1 MGKHSTNG
9 NFETAYSDESD
20 NSTDFLTIPDSL
32 ITYARDTIFS
42 TWQIL
47 ERQLKQT
54 DSEHYPEM
62 YTALE
67 KRTEFLFNIW
77 LQFEVI

>member
-1 MGKHSTNG
+1 MKKQSTN
-9 NFETAYSDESD
+9 NIFETAYSDESN
-20 NSTDFLTIPDSL
+20 NSTDFLTIPDSR
-32 ITYARDTIFS
+32 ITYARDTIFK

-47 ERQLKQT
+47 ECQLKQT
-54 DSEHYPEM
+54 DSEYYPEIHA
-62 YTALE
+62 ALE

>member
-1 MGKHSTNG
+1 MKKQYTNCT
-9 NFETAYSDESD
+9 FDTAYSDESN

-32 ITYARDTIFS
+32 ITYARGTIFK

-47 ERQLKQT
+47 ERQLKQI
-54 DSEHYPEM
+54 DIDQNPDIYF
-62 YTALE
+62 ALE
-67 KRTEFLFNIW
+67 RRSEFLFNIW

>member
-1 MGKHSTNG
+1 MATQSTNHILKTPYL
-9 NFETAYSDESD
+9 NEVDDT
-20 NSTDFLTIPDSL
+20 TDFLTIPDSL
-32 ITYARDTIFS
+32 ITYTRNTIFS

-54 DSEHYPEM
+54 DSEHYPEI
-62 YTALE
+62 YAALE
-67 KRTEFLFNIW
+67 KRSEFLFNLW